1 MGRTPSCRGDGL
13 SDEALALRALKPVK
27 RPADWGAELPEDPIL
42 CSQAPPA
49 VLTGLDKPKPPN
61 SVSAKVWRVAADAR
75 NKGAKRPRM
84 TAKSRSVKSFS
95 DSPPVVAHHLDMQA
109 VSCNALDDERRDEPR
124 EGLEGPKKQC
134 QYNILAALGIPHK
147 GQDSWTEVQGAK
159 PPKLQEQVTA
169 PKARKKQVRSKGQ
182 HPARDLL
189 RQFALLAPSRS
200 KSKDAVEGTVEER
213 TDSHSEEVA
222 SALHGKAFQVRLKTI
237 SGNVKVAFSGAAAR
251 AFYRSLGLQRG
262 GRVRLQGFTS
272 TRENDVE
279 VLRFKDVHPGVSI
292 KVVATAAMSLEGEE
306 VLHLQDLE
314 GHLAK
319 VKRGEAKAVVSVQAL
334 AGRVGK
340 LERQELALQ
349 PGEFVPTRTIQLQCP
364 SSNLACAWRLW
375 DAQAEK
381 FGAELQGQQLVI
393 NGARLREARGEAE
406 LTGCAGSSDET
417 SNADGGKRP
426 CSLAMSEF
434 MEMAFIAAEQE
445 DEAMARR
452 MMLEEMASFGLAGPS
467 SSSSSSS
474 RRLIP
479 DTSAITLRA
488 VCPACGEAQQFRPPP
503 HSTGVLSIRC
513 NRCHEQF
520 QASIPQQ
527 AAGENGLLRE
537 RPALQ
542 FCRRCGTLNTFPASA
557 TGQPH
562 RVSCGNCG
570 NVTEFEPRRARG
582 ALGGAQRSEG
592 QRALLEAIFNDR
604 QLMQSMNGPVV
615 RIPMD
620 GQRQAIPLALLAALM
635 AAADAEKSNPA
646 RRTDVALLP
655 TRKLENLDHL
665 GDQTKCLVCLEEF
678 ADGDEVKTLPCL
690 HFYHQRCVDQ
700 WLATDNSC
708 PVCKTPID
716 QPEDPP
722 S

>member
-95 DSPPVVAHHLDMQA
+95 VSPPVVAHHLEMQA
-109 VSCNALDDERRDEPR
+109 VSCNVLHDERREEPR
-124 EGLEGPKKQC
+124 ESLEGPKKQC

-147 GQDSWTEVQGAK
+147 GQERWTEVQGA
-159 PPKLQEQVTA
+159 PASNLQTQVTA

-182 HPARDLL
+182 HPTRDLL

-272 TRENDVE
+272 TRENDME

-306 VLHLQDLE
+306 VLRLQDLK

-349 PGEFVPTRTIQLQCP
+349 PGEFVATRTIQLHCP

-381 FGAELQGQQLVI
+381 FGAELQGQPLVI
-393 NGARLREARGEAE
+393 NGARVREARGEAE
-406 LTGCAGSSDET
+406 LTGCVSLDVEGS
-417 SNADGGKRP
+417 R
-426 CSLAMSEF
+426 
-434 MEMAFIAAEQE
+434 
-445 DEAMARR
+445 
-452 MMLEEMASFGLAGPS
+452 
-467 SSSSSSS
+467 
-474 RRLIP
+474 
-479 DTSAITLRA
+479 TSASI
-488 VCPACGEAQQFRPPP
+488 
-503 HSTGVLSIRC
+503 LS
-513 NRCHEQF
+513 
-520 QASIPQQ
+520 
-527 AAGENGLLRE
+527 AG
-537 RPALQ
+537 
-542 FCRRCGTLNTFPASA
+542 
-557 TGQPH
+557 
-562 RVSCGNCG
+562 
-570 NVTEFEPRRARG
+570 
-582 ALGGAQRSEG
+582 
-592 QRALLEAIFNDR
+592 
-604 QLMQSMNGPVV
+604 
-615 RIPMD
+615 
-620 GQRQAIPLALLAALM
+620 
-635 AAADAEKSNPA
+635 
-646 RRTDVALLP
+646 
-655 TRKLENLDHL
+655 
-665 GDQTKCLVCLEEF
+665 
-678 ADGDEVKTLPCL
+678 
-690 HFYHQRCVDQ
+690 
-700 WLATDNSC
+700 
-708 PVCKTPID
+708 
-716 QPEDPP
+716 
-722 S
+722 